1 MNDSWKRQ
9 AETGPERL
17 SGARRQD
24 AMMTAMIQCGLIIA
38 AKTKPGYK
46 RTVGSKNFIS
56 FMQRREAKV
65 SGRAVSESVRMC
77 SLLTVIVNDILM
89 ATPP

>member
-1 MNDSWKRQ
+1 
-9 AETGPERL
+9 
-17 SGARRQD
+17 
-24 AMMTAMIQCGLIIA
+24 MMTAMIQCGLIIA
-38 AKTKPGYK
+38 AKTKGYK

-65 SGRAVSESVRMC
+65 SGRAPVSVRMC
-77 SLLTVIVNDILM
+77 SLLTAVIVNDILM